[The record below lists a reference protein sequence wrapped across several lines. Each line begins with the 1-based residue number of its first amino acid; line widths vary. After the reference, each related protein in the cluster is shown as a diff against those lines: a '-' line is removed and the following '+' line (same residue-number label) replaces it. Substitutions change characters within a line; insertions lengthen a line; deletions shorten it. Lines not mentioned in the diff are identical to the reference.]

1 MKKPL
6 KSFLRVII
14 ILISVFLVL
23 GVGFMLFA
31 SYNYRALEAEVIE
44 DADLVTIA
52 DGTYR
57 GNYRVFPVEAI
68 VDVVIKNHKIEEI
81 QLVKHVNGMG
91 QAAEALP
98 SQVVEAQTLQV
109 DLVSG
114 ASFSSKVILLAI
126 EDALTHAAD

>member
-1 MKKPL
+1 M
-6 KSFLRVII
+6 
-14 ILISVFLVL
+14 
-23 GVGFMLFA
+23 
-31 SYNYRALEAEVIE
+31 
-44 DADLVTIA
+44 
-52 DGTYR
+52 
-57 GNYRVFPVEAI
+57 
-68 VDVVIKNHKIEEI
+68 
-81 QLVKHVNGMG
+81 KHVNGMG